1 MASQEACSTAA
12 PCGTAASSVG
22 FLPADV
28 IYDVLLHLPA
38 KTLCRFRAVSRSW
51 RSLLTTDP
59 HFAGAHASR
68 HPHVVALFFDEKD
81 SRCHADTFDLSGN
94 RIRRVT
100 LNESSS
106 AITGLCTHGNLACL
120 TRNGV
125 GPNRVRLINLATGVA
140 SAFPGPDVVGI
151 AVYMLGQVASS
162 GEHKLLCVDVGYEQ
176 CHVLVLGLGGGG
188 HPRWRRK
195 ESPPVRLTH
204 YIFFA
209 GHSAVVQG
217 TVYCLADP
225 HSDSGIYKDS
235 MVSFNLETEE
245 WAPTVLAGPLGDRL
259 NSGRRPLV
267 YDGISLAELSGY
279 LVTAHTDEYT
289 WSMDLWFLVEGQWC
303 KRHHIWLN
311 VIFDSLHPR
320 PVPLFVFDDGRI
332 LLRAYDEFKTMK
344 RLLVLR
350 VYDTTTKT
358 KTGET
363 TDIRGWSATG
373 LCKGSLLLCP

>member
-1 MASQEACSTAA
+1 
-12 PCGTAASSVG
+12 
-22 FLPADV
+22 L
-28 IYDVLLHLPA
+28 
-38 KTLCRFRAVSRSW
+38 
-51 RSLLTTDP
+51 
-59 HFAGAHASR
+59 
-68 HPHVVALFFDEKD
+68 DEKD
-81 SRCHADTFDLSGN
+81 RRCHADTFDLSGN

-125 GPNRVRLINLATGVA
+125 GPNRGRLINHATGVA
-140 SAFPGPDVVGI
+140 SAFPGPDVVRI

-195 ESPPVRLTH
+195 ESPPVRLTY

-267 YDGISLAELSGY
+267 YDGISLAELRGY

-363 TDIRGWSATG
+363 TDIRGWSATR